1 MALVATKNGLV
12 NEPALTLDREG
23 TAHSTLLYY
32 FNRLDFHLLGTNV
45 LSSFLILL
53 KVVMELIP
61 VLTLRE
67 LQLAEIPV
75 M

>member
-1 MALVATKNGLV
+1 MALVATKKGLV
-12 NEPALTLDREG
+12 HEPALTLDREG
-23 TAHSTLLYY
+23 TAHSTVFYY
-32 FNRLDFHLLGTNV
+32 FSRLDFHLLGTNV
-45 LSSFLILL
+45 LSSFLIL
-53 KVVMELIP
+53 KVVMESIP